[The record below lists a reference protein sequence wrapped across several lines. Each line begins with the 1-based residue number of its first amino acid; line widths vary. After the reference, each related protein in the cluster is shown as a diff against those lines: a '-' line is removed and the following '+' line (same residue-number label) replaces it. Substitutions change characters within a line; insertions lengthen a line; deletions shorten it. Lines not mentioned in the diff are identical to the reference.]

1 MPFAFVQYFFQGG
14 EPKVRL
20 VLDLAE
26 PRVQVGLRPTL
37 PNRVKANE
45 HFSTKLVDG
54 VFF

>member
-1 MPFAFVQYFFQGG
+1 MPFAFVQYFFQ
-14 EPKVRL
+14 
-20 VLDLAE
+20 AE
-26 PRVQVGLRPTL
+26 RTEGSPGLRPTW